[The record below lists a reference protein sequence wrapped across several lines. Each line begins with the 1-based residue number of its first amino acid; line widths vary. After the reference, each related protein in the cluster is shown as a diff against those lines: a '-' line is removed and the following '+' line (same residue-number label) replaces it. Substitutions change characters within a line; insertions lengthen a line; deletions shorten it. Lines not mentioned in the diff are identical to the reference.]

1 MAEKRQSGLFKGW
14 LEQHQAEKLEKEIR
28 ELDEKVGL
36 VLMLKRVRL
45 SDLCRLMEV

>member
-1 MAEKRQSGLFKGW
+1 MAEKKAEWTFQGW

-28 ELDEKVGL
+28 ELDEKVGM